1 MVGGTLAIY
10 LMKCTSNEYQAISI
24 PLFGIGAFASYYKHK
39 IVRGLH
45 LSLLPLT
52 ACCALSALLHGDSGI
67 VALLLQ
73 NYGFVSIMI
82 FVCSNYELKLP
93 KVPFLGDLSF
103 DIYLVHNKILEYT
116 FRFQGCGLTLGWF
129 AALTLVFSGA
139 FYLLRTRVMKLA
151 RLS

>member
-1 MVGGTLAIY
+1 
-10 LMKCTSNEYQAISI
+10 
-24 PLFGIGAFASYYKHK
+24 
-39 IVRGLH
+39 
-45 LSLLPLT
+45 
-52 ACCALSALLHGDSGI
+52 
-67 VALLLQ
+67 
-73 NYGFVSIMI
+73 MI